1 MTTIYILYQSIHDA
15 DSFEID
21 AHRWHC
27 DDLHDAIRDLSATR
41 TSHVGGVEYQ
51 GARYQEWNSTL
62 LLTVQNGREYRT
74 GESEERTLAVCGITR
89 ASARR
94 LARLLRC
101 EWSAY

>member
-1 MTTIYILYQSIHDA
+1 MNATYILYQSIRDAEGEQIDA
-15 DSFEID
+15 D
-21 AHRWHC
+21 RWHC

-62 LLTVQNGREYRT
+62 LLTVQNASEYRT